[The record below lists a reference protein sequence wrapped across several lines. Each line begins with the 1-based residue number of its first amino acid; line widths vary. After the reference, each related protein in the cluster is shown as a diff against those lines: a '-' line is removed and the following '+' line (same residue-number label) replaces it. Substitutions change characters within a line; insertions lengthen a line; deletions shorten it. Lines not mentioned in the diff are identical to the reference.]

1 MGKQKLDIQEF
12 IKNNIQKIWSNF
24 PKSDKFTKDTY
35 DKVSSFEETLGD
47 LLSKI
52 SQIESLFIQI
62 QKSLFQK
69 NLICKKK
76 YYIQN
81 KIDEIVTSSNK
92 KI

>member
-12 IKNNIQKIWSNF
+12 ITKNVQTIWSNF
-24 PKSDKFTKDTY
+24 PERDKFTKDTY
-35 DKVSSFEETLGD
+35 EDVSSFEEIVGD

-69 NLICKKK
+69 NLIGKKK